1 MWKWSFY
8 LEPYVWGRSKRYKQE
23 RTEPHCFVFSYLNS
37 EIFFYK
43 KINNMCNEPPTEP
56 VREEKEALL
65 YGLFSYRK
73 NIIKTKDF
81 VTQKNFNFL
90 NWTFH
95 LSKNKLAHFGL
106 DYLLKIKLE
115 LKIFFLLPFLQN
127 SPNNL
132 SLFESDLQ

>member
-1 MWKWSFY
+1 
-8 LEPYVWGRSKRYKQE
+8 
-23 RTEPHCFVFSYLNS
+23 
-37 EIFFYK
+37 
-43 KINNMCNEPPTEP
+43 MCNEPPTEP